1 MKKTKLIIECEYHF
15 DLIGVSSSVKLY
27 KLAWALNNQ
36 LSIRLIK
43 TDDYELE
50 MKGGR
55 IATFCNYNYEVE
67 ESSFYLFRNKSM
79 EVEGAYLLPELS
91 HFDYIIKLT
100 RNSQT
105 FAKEVI
111 LKELNEMKWI
121 EYISPLEV
129 EKLKSKD
136 NFLN

>member
-91 HFDYIIKLT
+91 HFDYIRKLT
-100 RNSQT
+100 LNSHT
-105 FAKEVI
+105 FS
-111 LKELNEMKWI
+111 KELILNELKVMIWI
-121 EYISPLEV
+121 DYITPLEV
-129 EKLKSKD
+129 EKLRS
-136 NFLN
+136 